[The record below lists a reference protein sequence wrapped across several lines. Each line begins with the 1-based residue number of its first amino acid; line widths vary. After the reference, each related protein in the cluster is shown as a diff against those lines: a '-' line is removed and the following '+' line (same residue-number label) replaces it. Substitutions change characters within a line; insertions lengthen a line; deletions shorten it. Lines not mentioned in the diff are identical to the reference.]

1 MNPRS
6 LLLLGG
12 LLGGSAVL
20 AGSPARAEPP
30 AATEPAFVELVPGL
44 SVLRGPATTVLL
56 AQAEDASI
64 LVDSE
69 LPKTAP
75 ALMKALEGRKPLRY
89 VVNTH
94 WHLDHV
100 GGNQALAER
109 GAVVVAH
116 ENAWRRVSE
125 DTFLKHLNRTIPAL
139 PMAARP
145 SLTLQGDGKLR
156 LGTLEARL
164 IHVPQAHTDGDL
176 LVHFPAANVLHMG
189 DCFFNGLYP
198 IIDTGTGGMVDGLI
212 AALDR
217 GLTLADGK
225 TRIVA
230 GHGPIG
236 GRNDLK
242 AARDML
248 VDVRERVARRK
259 RAGKTREQT
268 LAAAPTQDLDAKW
281 GQDWVTP
288 AQIVGSVYDSL
299 PAKP

>member
-1 MNPRS
+1 MNLRP
-6 LLLLGG
+6 LLFVAG
-12 LLGGSAVL
+12 LVL
-20 AGSPARAEPP
+20 AAAPASRAEPP
-30 AATEPAFVELVPGL
+30 AAPEPAFVALAPGL
-44 SVLRGPATTVLL
+44 SALRGPATTVLL
-56 AQAEDASI
+56 AESDDAAL

-75 ALMKALEGRKPLRY
+75 ALLKALEGRKPLRY

-116 ENAWRRVSE
+116 ENAWQRMAA

-139 PMAARP
+139 PVSARP
-145 SLTLQGDGKLR
+145 SLTLKGDGKLR
-156 LGTLEARL
+156 LGALEAQL
-164 IHVPQAHTDGDL
+164 IHVPKAHTDGDL
-176 LVHFPAANVLHMG
+176 LVYFPSANVLHMG

-198 IIDTGTGGMVDGLI
+198 IIDTGTGGTVDGLI

-217 GLTLADGK
+217 GLAVADGK
-225 TRIVA
+225 TRILA

-236 GRNDLK
+236 SQADLK

-248 VDVRERVARRK
+248 VEVRERVARLK
-259 RAGKTREQT
+259 RSGKTREQA
-268 LAAAPTQDLDAKW
+268 LAAAPTQDLDARW
-281 GQDWVTP
+281 GQDWVKP

-299 PAKP
+299 PARP